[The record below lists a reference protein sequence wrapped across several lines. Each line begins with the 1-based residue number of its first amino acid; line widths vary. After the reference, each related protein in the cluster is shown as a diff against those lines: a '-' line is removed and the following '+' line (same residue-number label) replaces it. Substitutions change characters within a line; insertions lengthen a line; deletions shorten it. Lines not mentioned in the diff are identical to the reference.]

1 MDAVRNGGV
10 AGMSLPRGQKKCHRS
25 SFSPFWIH
33 RTSPMRKQTV
43 LISFL
48 ESEKTAD
55 AGKHSKTRAEKEVQ
69 IILLL
74 SSQFW
79 PMPSMSRGV
88 INCAKLFLSHP
99 LSRIK
104 WFDQWAVDRDPV
116 LTSTTSAKI
125 GKSAV
130 KQSNDAVG
138 RIDTRGKDVE
148 LQHLVDLI

>member
-1 MDAVRNGGV
+1 
-10 AGMSLPRGQKKCHRS
+10 
-25 SFSPFWIH
+25 
-33 RTSPMRKQTV
+33 MRKQTV